1 MKQYLNSN
9 VPLGEITKNI
19 GSLFLN
25 NKERYGKKFAFAE
38 KENKNSAYRY
48 WTWNEMVDDIFKVVS
63 FLKKNQFK
71 FGDRVAFVS
80 SNSYNRLIT
89 EMAVMSAGLVSVPIF
104 AGYATTLLS
113 DLIEFSKV
121 KMLITDQKEKIEAL
135 PEKILPPQIVWL
147 KKETNFKKTSS
158 RNFFLGEILENSD
171 NIDTNQDQIEK
182 ILKDIR
188 PSDLALIMY
197 TSGTTNF
204 PKGVQLTHQNLL
216 SQQKALELLW
226 KPEPGMKFLCYLPWH
241 HSFGGLFE
249 RFCALH
255 SGGCL
260 AIDHS
265 WGKNIDQLLKNFSEI
280 RPNVYFSVPKVYQEI
295 VAKMMVSKDVE
306 KIFFH
311 PELKFVFTAA
321 APLPLNIS
329 NIFKTKKIPVVEGW
343 GLTETSPCCTLTNM
357 SLDRAQGIVGFPIPG
372 VEIKIGEEDEILVR
386 GPNVMTGYF
395 LQPEATE
402 KVLDSEGWFKTGD
415 IGQITEQGL
424 KIVSRKDRMFKLDNG
439 EKVFPSVLEEHIKKR
454 CQFIKHAYVFG
465 AGQRQP
471 LLIVFPNFEL
481 YSLTKNDSLEYA
493 GCEKPNC
500 SKNFSRCLA
509 KCLQELNEEWK
520 NKSERIQKGM
530 IIERELTIEKN
541 ELTPSFKLIP
551 RTIAKNYREYIRALE
566 EADLASLPHDAY
578 VVEL

>member
-1 MKQYLNSN
+1 MKQYLNSE

-19 GSLFLN
+19 GSLFLK
-25 NKERYGKKFAFAE
+25 NKERYRKEPAFAE
-38 KENKNSAYRY
+38 RENQNSPYRY
-48 WTWNEMVDDIFKVVS
+48 QTWEEMVDDILKVSYFFKKQQLS
-63 FLKKNQFK
+63 P
-71 FGDRVAFVS
+71 GDRVAFVS
-80 SNSYNRLIT
+80 SNSYGRLIT
-89 EMAVMSAGLVSVPIF
+89 EMAVMGSGLVSVPIF
-104 AGYATTLLS
+104 AGYATALLS
-113 DLIEFSKV
+113 DLIKFSKV
-121 KMLITDQKEKIEAL
+121 KVLITDFREKIETIS
-135 PEKILPPQIVWL
+135 EKILPPQIIWL
-147 KKETNFKKTSS
+147 KKETDFSKTGSPF
-158 RNFFLGEILENSD
+158 FFLGDILKNSNNTD
-171 NIDTNQDQIEK
+171 AKSGQIEK
-182 ILKDIR
+182 TMRDVQ

-216 SQQKALELLW
+216 SQQKALEILW
-226 KPEPGMKFLCYLPWH
+226 KPKPGMKFLCYLPWH

-249 RFCALH
+249 RFFALH

-260 AIDHS
+260 AIDNS
-265 WGKNIDQLLKNFSEI
+265 FGKNIDQLLKNFSEI
-280 RPNVYFSVPKVYQEI
+280 QPNVYFSVPKVYQEI
-295 VAKMMVSKDVE
+295 VAKMMTSKNDE

-311 PELKFVFTAA
+311 PGLKFVFTAA

-343 GLTETSPCCTLTNM
+343 GLTETSPCCTLTKM

-386 GPNVMTGYF
+386 GPNVMKGYF
-395 LQPEATE
+395 LQPEMTE
-402 KVLDSEGWFKTGD
+402 KILDSDGWFKTGD
-415 IGQITEQGL
+415 VGKITEQGL
-424 KIVSRKDRMFKLDNG
+424 KIVSRKDRTFKLSNG
-439 EKVFPSVLEEHIKKR
+439 EKVFPSTLEEHIKKR

-471 LLIVFPNFEL
+471 LLIVFPNFAL
-481 YSLTKNDSLEYA
+481 YAIKGNDSLEYV
-493 GCEKPNC
+493 GCKKPNC
-500 SKNFSRCLA
+500 SKNFSRCLSQ
-509 KCLQELNEEWK
+509 CLYELNEEWK

-551 RTIAKNYREYIRALE
+551 RTIEENYREYIQALE
-566 EADLASLPHDAY
+566 EADFTNLPDDAC